1 MGVIK
6 VIEKMPEQIPK
17 MPALR
22 PSLGKGPLARLRWAM
37 AAAVVIF
44 SASISACT
52 TTQSYRLPAITAQP
66 THQVM
71 QGRFV
76 WFDLVTEDVSAAKEF
91 YCGLFG
97 WQFDS
102 QSANENYVL
111 IRNQGTQI
119 GGMVLDSDNNA
130 SENKGSI
137 WIGAISV
144 RDVDRSVAEVLKQ
157 GGTVIEGPLIAGDRG
172 RMAVIKD
179 NADALVMLLL
189 AAGGDPPDL
198 SKTPGNWVWMDLFT
212 PNIQSAESFYTA
224 VVGYE
229 AKDHNS
235 ASGVLSRILYKDETM
250 HAGIVEVHW
259 EGVASNWLP
268 YVWVSDVSATIRKT
282 HQLGGSLLLR
292 YEDIAIIKDPVGAVV
307 GIQGPPGE

>member
-1 MGVIK
+1 VKALALIKPMGVIN

-17 MPALR
+17 MPTLKRAIGNR
-22 PSLGKGPLARLRWAM
+22 TLARLLWVT

-52 TTQSYRLPAITAQP
+52 TTQNYRLPAITPQP
-66 THQVM
+66 SHQEM
-71 QGRFV
+71 QGKFV

-91 YCGLFG
+91 YGGLFG

-119 GGMVLDSDNNA
+119 GGMVLESDNNA
-130 SENKGSI
+130 AENEGSI

-157 GGTVIEGPLIAGDRG
+157 GGTVIEGPLTAGDRG

-179 NADALVMLLL
+179 KTGLLVVLLRAD
-189 AAGGDPPDL
+189 GGDPPDFP
-198 SKTPGNWVWMDLFT
+198 KTPGNWIWTDLFT
-212 PNIQSAESFYTA
+212 SDIQAAESFFAA
-224 VVGYE
+224 VVGY
-229 AKDHNS
+229 
-235 ASGVLSRILYKDETM
+235 
-250 HAGIVEVHW
+250 
-259 EGVASNWLP
+259 
-268 YVWVSDVSATIRKT
+268 
-282 HQLGGSLLLR
+282 
-292 YEDIAIIKDPVGAVV
+292 
-307 GIQGPPGE
+307 